1 MLQKRVNLFGLEIND
16 ISRTR
21 ALELARVS
29 ILGGESRVFF
39 TPNLEML
46 EEARKNEE
54 TRKILNSASVLIP
67 DGSGI
72 LLASRF
78 VGVPIENKIA
88 GIDFGEDLIALAEK
102 EKARL
107 FLLGGARGI
116 AKRAAKNLIKK
127 HPNLKICGIHNGY
140 FDDENEIIK
149 KIQRANPDILIVC
162 MGFPKQ
168 ESFVYQYK
176 DDFSNIKLITC
187 LGGAIDVWSGKKKRA
202 PKILQ
207 KAHLEWVWRMM
218 GDPRRTL
225 RFVSSLPALF
235 HAAWN

>member
-54 TRKILNSASVLIP
+54 TRKILNSASILIP
-67 DGSGI
+67 DGSGVI
-72 LLASRF
+72 LASRF
-78 VGVPIENKIA
+78 RGKPIENKIA

-102 EKARL
+102 EDARV

-168 ESFVYQYK
+168 ENFVYQYK
-176 DDFSNIKLITC
+176 DDFSNIKVITC

-207 KAHLEWVWRMM
+207 KAHDIESSPSSEIAKIGISRTRLFNLEI
-218 GDPRRTL
+218 
-225 RFVSSLPALF
+225 
-235 HAAWN
+235 